1 MAKQPTV
8 TYPTILAL
16 AATCA
21 SYRINGGQYLKSDV
35 PSTIWDHE
43 THTEVA
49 NPNKATSNKNL
60 VVNALANSELII
72 EADHQQALLLEHY
85 FKGKLM
91 AFLGE
96 QLTDFE
102 NKMFTLATGEEVTP
116 RDLGIIAYMPQHY
129 AIKKDQETVI
139 DRLLSCQHDYL
150 APPNERIQTT
160 IEVVRNVYSEKYSC
174 CFITAITHDNKRVF
188 FAYSGQTLITV
199 HKKYSIKATV
209 KRHDGDPVTVLGR
222 VKPTPLDNNS
232 PS

>member
-1 MAKQPTV
+1 MAKQPTT

-21 SYRINGGQYLKSDV
+21 AYRINGDQYLKYDV

-60 VVNALANSELII
+60 IVNALTNSELIT

-102 NKMFTLATGEEVTP
+102 NKMFTLATNEEVTP
-116 RDLGIIAYMPQHY
+116 RDVGIIAYMPAHY
-129 AIKKDQETVI
+129 AIKKAQETVV
-139 DRLLSCQHDYL
+139 DRLQSCQRDYL
-150 APPNERIQTT
+150 APPNERIETT

-174 CFITAITHDNKRVF
+174 CFITAITDDNKRVF
-188 FAYSGQTLITV
+188 FAYSGKTQLSV
-199 HKKYSIKATV
+199 QQKYSIKATV
-209 KRHDGDPVTVLGR
+209 KRHDTDWVTVLGR
-222 VKPTPLDNNS
+222 VKPTEI
-232 PS
+232 

>member
-1 MAKQPTV
+1 MAKQPIV

-21 SYRINGGQYLKSDV
+21 AYRINGGQYLKHDT

-43 THTEVA
+43 THTQVP
-49 NPNKATSNKNL
+49 NPHHALANKNL
-60 VVNALANSELII
+60 VVNALANSKLIT
-72 EADHQQALLLEHY
+72 EADHQGALLLEHY

-91 AFLGE
+91 SFLGE

-102 NKMFTLATGEEVTP
+102 NKMFTLATGDLVTP
-116 RDLGIIAYMPQHY
+116 RDLGIIAYMPAYH
-129 AIKKDQETVI
+129 AIKSAQETVV
-139 DRLLSCQHDYL
+139 DRLQSCQRDYL
-150 APPNERIQTT
+150 APPNERIETT

-174 CFITAITHDNKRVF
+174 CFITAITHDNKRVL
-188 FAYSGQTLITV
+188 FAYSGQTPITV
-199 HKKYSIKATV
+199 QQKYSIKATV
-209 KRHDGDPVTVLGR
+209 KRHDTDWVTVLGR